1 MAVLVQN
8 SYFQLWNYFP
18 YYVNKC
24 SPDGGLPILSFANN
38 DEYKYHVVP
47 TSYVEPTTDCTIV
60 SLGIGKDIEAEKA
73 MKAAM
78 PNCKFWGADPVND
91 TNADIFTEGRF
102 RYFTNNYDCNE
113 TVKYVDIATF
123 LRNFVR
129 RPVID
134 QIMIDIEHAEYAVLP
149 FLLKSGQLAQDNIVI
164 CQVHH
169 IFEKVFSFTQ
179 IQLYVHPLTH

>member
-1 MAVLVQN
+1 MRYGTSTLSRQVLLGVVYAGIFLFGLYMFYRTK
-8 SYFQLWNYFP
+8 SALPFQFMGNNFSSAKDCLMHRVKVAPDLANLWNYFP

-38 DEYKYHVVP
+38 DEYKYHVM
-47 TSYVEPTTDCTIV
+47 EPTTDCTIV

-102 RYFTNNYDCNE
+102 RYFINNYDYN
-113 TVKYVDIATF
+113 
-123 LRNFVR
+123 
-129 RPVID
+129 
-134 QIMIDIEHAEYAVLP
+134 
-149 FLLKSGQLAQDNIVI
+149 
-164 CQVHH
+164 
-169 IFEKVFSFTQ
+169 
-179 IQLYVHPLTH
+179 